1 MSRRCLRDPQ
11 TAFLYAILREKGG
24 VPMAERVAD
33 TVVKPSEVIIN
44 EHRLFGR
51 TKILL
56 DYDFI
61 DASNIEEALGKV
73 LNVHL
78 KNAAEIEY
86 LWRYY
91 KGDQPILNRTK
102 NVRPEINNKIV
113 VNIANEIVSFKVGY
127 QVGEPVMYVS
137 KKNDQSVMDALLK
150 LNDFM
155 FSEDKAAQDQ
165 EVVEWQIVCGTA
177 YRMVLPDST
186 GEEDESPFEMYTLD
200 PRNTFVAYS
209 TGLGNK
215 PILAGTRYK
224 RNGHEE
230 WTLYT
235 DSFYFVFR
243 DGKLA
248 KYDRHA
254 YWMIPIFEYPANHAR
269 LGAFEIVLPL
279 LDEMN
284 NINSNRMDGI
294 EQEVQAFIKFI
305 NCDIDENQFKALKEM
320 GAIKVKSVQGQTADV
335 DVVKSELNQDQT
347 QTLVNDI
354 YQRILTICGM
364 PNRNGGTSTSD
375 TGNAVIFRD
384 GWETAES
391 RAKDFEH
398 MFKRSEKQM
407 LRMVL
412 RIISELAGVELKL
425 SDIDMKFTRRN
436 YENIQS
442 KAQVLTTMLGNPKIH
457 PRLAFEHCGMFS
469 DAESAFTESEKYYE
483 EVLKRLEP
491 ENDPDDNPDKQK
503 AGNDQNTGDQGGE
516 DE

>member
-1 MSRRCLRDPQ
+1 
-11 TAFLYAILREKGG
+11 
-24 VPMAERVAD
+24 MAERVAD
-33 TVVKPSEVIIN
+33 TVVRPSEVADGK
-44 EHRLFGR
+44 RMFGR
-51 TKILL
+51 TMIML
-56 DYDFI
+56 DYDVI
-61 DASNIEEALGKV
+61 DSSNIIEALGKA
-73 LNVHL
+73 LAIFN

-86 LWRYY
+86 LWQYY
-91 KGDQPILNRTK
+91 KGNQPILNRTK
-102 NVRPEINNKIV
+102 PVRPEINNKVV

-127 QVGEPVMYVS
+127 EVGEPVMYVS
-137 KKNDQSVMDALLK
+137 TRNDKPVMDGVMA

-155 FSEDKAAQDQ
+155 FSEDKASQDQ
-165 EVVEWQIVCGTA
+165 EIVEWQTIGGTA
-177 YRMVLPDST
+177 YRMVLPDPT

-215 PILAGTRYK
+215 PILAGTCYK
-224 RNGHEE
+224 RNGEIE
-230 WTLYT
+230 WSVYT
-235 DSFYFVFR
+235 DSEFFIIRNNEIV
-243 DGKLA
+243 KA
-248 KYDRHA
+248 EPHA

-294 EQEVQAFIKFI
+294 EQEIQAFIKFI
-305 NCDIDENQFKALKEM
+305 NCDIDEAQFKSLKEM

-335 DVVKSELNQDQT
+335 DVVKTELNQDQT
-347 QTLVNDI
+347 QTLVNDV

-398 MFKRSEKQM
+398 TFKRSEKVM
-407 LRMVL
+407 LKMVL
-412 RIISELAGVELKL
+412 RILKELNGIELKL

-457 PRLAFEHCGMFS
+457 PKLAFEHCGMFS
-469 DAESAFTESEKYYE
+469 DAESAYTESEKYYQS
-483 EVLKRLEP
+483 VLERLEP
-491 ENDPDDNPDKQK
+491 ETDPEDNPDKAK
-503 AGNDQNTGDQGGE
+503 TDDQGGE
-516 DE
+516 EE

>member
-1 MSRRCLRDPQ
+1 
-11 TAFLYAILREKGG
+11 
-24 VPMAERVAD
+24 MAERVAD
-33 TVVKPSEVIIN
+33 TVVRPSEVADGK
-44 EHRLFGR
+44 RMFGR
-51 TKILL
+51 AKIML
-56 DYDFI
+56 DYDVI
-61 DASNIEEALGKV
+61 NASNIIEALGKA
-73 LNVHL
+73 LPFHN
-78 KNAAEIEY
+78 KNASEIEY

-91 KGDQPILNRTK
+91 KGEQPILSRTK
-102 NVRPEINNKIV
+102 PVRPEINNKIV

-127 QVGEPVMYVS
+127 EVGEPVMYVS
-137 KKNDQSVMDALLK
+137 TRDDDAVMKGVMAL
-150 LNDFM
+150 NSFM

-165 EVVEWQIVCGTA
+165 EVVEWQIIGGTA
-177 YRMVLPDST
+177 YRMVLPDPT

-200 PRNTFVAYS
+200 PRCTFVAYS

-215 PILAGTRYK
+215 PILAGTCYMH
-224 RNGHEE
+224 NGEQE
-230 WTLYT
+230 WAVYT
-235 DSFYFVFR
+235 DSEFFIIRNSEIV
-243 DGKLA
+243 KA
-248 KYDRHA
+248 EPHA

-294 EQEVQAFIKFI
+294 EQEIQAFIKFI
-305 NCDIDENQFKALKEM
+305 NCDIDEASFKALKEM

-335 DVVKSELNQDQT
+335 DVVNTELNQDQT
-347 QTLVNDI
+347 QTLVNDV

-398 MFKRSEKQM
+398 MFKRSEKVM
-407 LRMVL
+407 LKMVL
-412 RIISELAGVELKL
+412 RILKELNGIELKL

-442 KAQVLTTMLGNPKIH
+442 KAQVLTTMLGNAKIH
-457 PRLAFEHCGMFS
+457 PKLAFEHCGMFS
-469 DAESAFTESEKYYE
+469 DAESAYTESEKYYQS
-483 EVLKRLEP
+483 VLNRLEP
-491 ENDPDDNPDKQK
+491 ETDPEDNPDKVK
-503 AGNDQNTGDQGGE
+503 TDDQGGE
-516 DE
+516 EE